1 MKLLDKMERKF
12 GKIAIPNLSV
22 LIIVGMFVVYAVNM
36 IFPERGI
43 MNMLTLDMSAALQGE
58 FWRFIS
64 FIFLPPD
71 SSVIF
76 IVFALYFYYLA
87 GSSLESQW
95 GSYRFNVYYFI
106 GIIGTIIAA
115 VITGFGH
122 NMYLNLSLFLAFAV
136 LFPDY
141 EILLF
146 FFIPIK
152 VKYLAILDG
161 IFLAIMLV
169 LGSWSVKAAII
180 ASLINFILFFGPD
193 FIRSIR
199 NEASYHKTRK
209 NFRKAMK
216 K

>member
-12 GKIAIPNLSV
+12 GKIAIPNLSI
-22 LIIVGMFVVYAVNM
+22 LIVIGMFVVFGVSM
-36 IFPERGI
+36 IFPERGL
-43 MNMLTLDMSAALQGE
+43 MSMLTLDMSRALHGE
-58 FWRFIS
+58 VWRFIS

-76 IVFALYFYYLA
+76 MVFALYFYYLA
-87 GSSLESQW
+87 GSSLEAQW
-95 GSYRFNVYYFI
+95 GTYKFNVYYFI

-115 VITGFGH
+115 VITGYGH

-146 FFIPIK
+146 FFIPVK

-161 IFLAIMLV
+161 IFLLITLV

-180 ASLINFILFFGPD
+180 ASLLNFILFFGPD
-193 FIRSIR
+193 FIRSIKNQAR
-199 NEASYHKTRK
+199 YRKTRK